1 MPKKPVPWPGPDFT
15 AVVRSELDSL
25 VRSLGFELV
34 VSESGERNKSNPQV
48 RYRWN
53 DVNLQ
58 VEWDPWDCLLEVQLG
73 PRFHMKDVVPRVI
86 VHTHFQ
92 FYLEAMNLPDT
103 APTYEEFQ
111 EARGEP
117 EPQWR
122 RAMMALKSTLPEVI
136 LRYSEIRPLT
146 EQVAS
151 RRLPNLVLL
160 APCGEA

>member
-1 MPKKPVPWPGPDFT
+1 MPRKPVSWPGPDFA

-25 VRSLGFELV
+25 VHSLGFELV
-34 VSESGERNKSNPQV
+34 VNDPGEKNKSNPQV
-48 RYRWN
+48 RYRKG

-58 VEWDPWDCLLEVQLG
+58 IQWDPWDCLLEVKLG

-86 VHTHFQ
+86 VHTHYQ
-92 FYLEAMNLPDT
+92 FYLEAMNLADA
-103 APTYEEFQ
+103 APTYEEFR

-117 EPQWR
+117 EPEWR
-122 RAMMALKSTLPEVI
+122 KAMQALKATLPEVI
-136 LRYSEIRPLT
+136 SRYSEIRPLT

-160 APCGEA
+160 GPCGEA